1 MRRIIAAVLVCLMLI
16 LAGCGGEEQ
25 PVYRRLS
32 PEKALEMMTQEHILL
47 DVRTEEEFNLMR
59 LEGAV
64 LIPDYELEARA
75 ESELPNKGALILVY
89 CRSGRRSA
97 IAAEELGWLGY
108 TNVYDLGGI
117 IDWPYVTVSGREG
130 G

>member
-1 MRRIIAAVLVCLMLI
+1 MRRIITAILICPMLA
-16 LAGCGGEEQ
+16 LAGCGGGKQ

-32 PEKALEMMTQEHILL
+32 PEKALEMMSQEHILL
-47 DVRTEEEFNLMR
+47 DVRTEEEFNIMR

-64 LIPDYELEARA
+64 LIPDYELKARA
-75 ESELPNKGALILVY
+75 ESELPDKSALILIY

-108 TNVYDLGGI
+108 TNVYDIGGI
-117 IDWPYVTVSGREG
+117 IDWPYATVSG
-130 G
+130 